1 MKQTRSMNKLIFDQS
16 REYFLGINLPAMDEA
31 EQFYLI
37 CLKRTGSGVDQEEPL
52 CRLKCV
58 QG

>member
-1 MKQTRSMNKLIFDQS
+1 MKQTRSMNKLIFNHS
-16 REYFLGINLPAMDEA
+16 REYFLGINLPAMDIA
-31 EQFYLI
+31 ERFYLI
-37 CLKRTGSGVDQEEPL
+37 CLKRTGSGGDQEPL